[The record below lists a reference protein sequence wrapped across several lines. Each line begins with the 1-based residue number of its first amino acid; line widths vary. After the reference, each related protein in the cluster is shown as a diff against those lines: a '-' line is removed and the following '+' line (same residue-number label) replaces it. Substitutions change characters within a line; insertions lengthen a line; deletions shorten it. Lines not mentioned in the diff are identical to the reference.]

1 MNRRE
6 IAPGIMI
13 YSDVIQGYDNL
24 INDIEDAVASGIV
37 KWHGAY
43 VKSGDAVEVNT
54 NTRDTQTIGIAYS
67 NNPVIDMSHA
77 RNSFDTTLSKLFF
90 DSFDPLEKD
99 YQMYYGLTTTWHD
112 TYGILKYGIGQK
124 FTNHIDDHKDYIRR
138 MSTVYYANDN
148 YSGGEIN
155 FPRFG
160 IEYKPKANELLCFPS
175 NFIYNHSVSPVIEGT
190 RYAVV
195 SWLQ

>member
-24 INDIEDAVASGIV
+24 INDIEDAVSSGIIQ
-37 KWHGAY
+37 WHGAY

-77 RNSFDTTLSKLFF
+77 RNAFDTTLSKLFF

-99 YQMYYGLTTTWHD
+99 YQAYYGLTTTWHD